1 MAKSILI
8 IDELHNDLI
17 LKLKDLGFLVDYKP
31 LIEKKEIETIIEK
44 YNGLILRSKVKIE
57 KYLIDKAIK
66 LEFIGRAGSGL
77 ENIDTFYAD
86 TKSIKCFNSPEGNR
100 DSVGEHTIGLLLNLL
115 NKISKS
121 NNEIKTGVW
130 NRNDNWGVELKN
142 KTIGIIGYGNMG
154 SSFAKKLSGFD
165 VKVIAYDKFK
175 KEFSDNYVQEVRL
188 ETIFNESD
196 ILSIHV
202 PLTSETTQM
211 VSSEFLKKFKK
222 NIYLL
227 NTSRGQVVN
236 TKELSENIENGKIL
250 GAGLD
255 VLEFENFGFENIAL
269 NNSNKAIDYLLKS
282 DKVIITPHVAG
293 WSQESYYKISMVL
306 AEKIAIHYNLV

>member
-77 ENIDTFYAD
+77 ENIDTHYAD
-86 TKSIKCFNSPEGNR
+86 TKGIKCFNSPEGNR

-175 KEFSDNYVQEVRL
+175 KEFSDNYVQEVKL

-202 PLTSETTQM
+202 PLTIETTQM

-293 WSQESYYKISMVL
+293 WSQESYYKISMIL